1 MVLGEEGFQSGE
13 GRSRTELGLPGLQQE
28 LLEEVYK
35 INKNIVLVLMNGRP
49 LNLTWADENIPAILE
64 TWHLGTQSGN
74 AIAQVLYGDY
84 NPSGKLTMS
93 FPRNVGQVPLYYNYK
108 KTGRPGAS
116 SAEVTKS
123 TYADVENSPLY
134 PFGYGLSYT
143 NFTYSELSLSSKEI
157 TRDDTIVVSV
167 KITNTGK
174 VKGKEVAQMY
184 IRDHYGSLARPVKE
198 LKGFELL
205 ELNPGETKEVS
216 FEIDNSKLVYYTAN
230 DRWESETGKFSVF
243 IGGDSDVKD
252 NKSFDLIN

>member
-28 LLEEVYK
+28 LLEEVFK
-35 INKNIVLVLMNGRP
+35 VNKNIILVLMNGRP
-49 LNLTWADENIPAILE
+49 LNLTWADQNIPTIVEA
-64 TWHLGTQSGN
+64 WHLGTQSGN
-74 AIAQVLYGDY
+74 AIAEVLYGNY

-116 SAEVTKS
+116 SAEVTRS

-143 NFTYSELSLSSKEI
+143 SFEYSDLTISSDEI
-157 TRDDTIVVSV
+157 SRGDVIKASV

-174 VKGKEVAQMY
+174 LKGKDVVQMY

-198 LKGFELL
+198 LKGFELV

-216 FEIDNSKLVYYTAN
+216 FEIDNSNLIYYTAN
-230 DRWESETGKFSVF
+230 DRWESEIGKFSVF
-243 IGGDSDVKD
+243 IGGDSDVKN

>member
-1 MVLGEEGFQSGE
+1 MR
-13 GRSRTELGLPGLQQE
+13 GR
-28 LLEEVYK
+28 LE
-35 INKNIVLVLMNGRP
+35 
-49 LNLTWADENIPAILE
+49 
-64 TWHLGTQSGN
+64 
-74 AIAQVLYGDY
+74 VLYGNY

-143 NFTYSELSLSSKEI
+143 SFSYSDLSLSSKEI
-157 TRDDTIVVSV
+157 NRDNTIIASV

-174 VKGKEVAQMY
+174 VKGKEVVQMY

-205 ELNPGETKEVS
+205 ELNAGETKEVS
-216 FEIDNSKLVYYTAN
+216 FEIDNSKLIYYTAN
-230 DRWESETGKFSVF
+230 DIWESENGKFSVF
-243 IGGDSDVKD
+243 IGGDSDVKE